1 MAKILIVDDEPVCRE
16 STRLLLSFQGF
27 DVRTAAGS
35 SDAYQVALG
44 FVPDVL
50 IVDWIL
56 RDALD
61 GLEIAETLRTTV
73 NRELR
78 TILLTGYLSAALEDR
93 AKAFPSLQYLTKP
106 IEPADLLS
114 AVAKAAASGRA
125 TSPLPPGEG

>member
-35 SDAYQVALG
+35 SEAYQAALA

-61 GLEIAETLRTTV
+61 GLEVAQTLRTTI
-73 NRELR
+73 NPDLR
-78 TILLTGYLSAALEDR
+78 TILITGYLSADLEAR
-93 AKAFPSLQYLTKP
+93 ARAFPSLEYLTKP
-106 IEPADLLS
+106 VEPADLLS
-114 AVAKAAASGRA
+114 AVAKAAAGGGSI
-125 TSPLPPGEG
+125 SPLAAGEE